1 MQSIERYGV
10 VALLF
15 LVVTVIAVLVWDGEV
30 SGNAP
35 SSVRAADTTT
45 VNRPA
50 GVPMTESARDDEGP
64 LVRLRLK
71 PTPRPITRDLVAAA
85 VPGDEPEPAP
95 AGLRPARAAAGA
107 LEMPDETAAAP
118 ERRREVPPR
127 DVRSAVPPASN
138 EPVEPGRRGSYR
150 VRAGDTL
157 SEIAQAELGTYVRW
171 REIVELNPGLDPNRL
186 MAGQEIL
193 LPSGGAGGA
202 RSAAAL
208 APVESP
214 RTAQPPRAS
223 PPAGPTYRV
232 SSGDSLWKIAARVLG
247 DGKRWR
253 EIAALNPGLDPDHL
267 AVGDEIAVPG
277 GPIVASNAG
286 THRQGRVR

>member
-118 ERRREVPPR
+118 ERRAEVLPR
-127 DVRSAVPPASN
+127 DVPSAVFAASN
-138 EPVEPGRRGSYR
+138 QPVEPGRGGSYR

-186 MAGQEIL
+186 MAGQEIR
-193 LPSGGAGGA
+193 LPSGGVGGA
-202 RSAAAL
+202 AAAP
-208 APVESP
+208 APAQP
-214 RTAQPPRAS
+214 RRTAEPPRPRS
-223 PPAGPTYRV
+223 RGGPTYRV
-232 SSGDSLWKIAARVLG
+232 LSGDSLWKIAARRLG

-253 EIAALNPGLDPDHL
+253 EIAAVNPGLDPDHL
-267 AVGDEIAVPG
+267 AVGAEIALPG

-286 THRQGRVR
+286 TRRQGRVR